1 MRVNKELLGVLNTL
15 NRLNKDFEKNKL
27 RIFSS
32 NRIHDSKFIFFRYL
46 VLNEELKNYSLRDI
60 LVNYFNK
67 SEKFFPGS
75 SYFLSK
81 EIVSRFF
88 YKKSYYKDVENVEK
102 NLFNLINFLSKT
114 IKNKK
119 TVEFFLNVLK
129 ISGPNSTIMCNF
141 YDGKEINVIKKNNS
155 RFEAEIE
162 ESFINVY
169 FNNVKKTTKTLQTC
183 VLDAYVERE
192 SELMPIIDHSF
203 KDKTPVLIFCRGI
216 SDNAI
221 KSLKRI
227 ILRNNIFVYPY
238 IIKFDNSDPFLLKDI
253 AKALDIDILS
263 AETGDSMYKDIVL
276 KSKVKEVKLTS
287 SYIEIVNPETKEIT
301 DINKKLSSCHD
312 SSLKKYLIKR
322 KARFSS
328 NLTEILIPKSEIEKL
343 SEIKCLIRC
352 YNHAAAYGLVK
363 LKNEEKLYSKSCI
376 DFVTK
381 ISESMFNNLS
391 NIDYVIK
398 TE

>member
-1 MRVNKELLGVLNTL
+1 MRINKELLSVLNTL
-15 NRLNKDFEKNKL
+15 NKLNKDFEKNKL

-46 VLNEELKNYSLRDI
+46 VLSEELKKYSLRDI
-60 LVNYFNK
+60 LINYFNK

-88 YKKSYYKDVENVEK
+88 YKKSYYKDIENIEK
-102 NLFNLINFLSKT
+102 NLNNLIKFLSKT

-119 TVEFFLNVLK
+119 TVELFLNVLK
-129 ISGPNSTIMCNF
+129 ISGPDSTISCNF
-141 YDGKEINVIKKNNS
+141 YNGKEINVIKKNSS

-162 ESFINVY
+162 DKFINVY

-183 VLDAYVERE
+183 VLDAYIERE
-192 SELMPIIDHSF
+192 SELMPIIDYSF

-221 KSLKRI
+221 NSLKKI

-238 IIKFDNSDPFLLKDI
+238 IVKFNNNDPFILKDI
-253 AKALDIDILS
+253 ASALDIDILS
-263 AETGDSMYKDIVL
+263 AETGDSIYKDIVS
-276 KSKVKEVKLTS
+276 KSKVKELKLTS
-287 SYIEIVNPETKEIT
+287 SYVEIVNPNTKEIEN
-301 DINKKLSSCHD
+301 INKKLSFCHD
-312 SSLKKYLIKR
+312 NSLKKYLIKR
-322 KARFSS
+322 KSRFSS

-343 SEIKCLIRC
+343 SEIKCLISC

-363 LKNEEKLYSKSCI
+363 LKNEENIYSKSCI
-376 DFVTK
+376 DFITK
-381 ISESMFNNLS
+381 IAENMFNNLS

-398 TE
+398 TG